1 MSWHF
6 IRQFDAAH
14 AYIETESDT
23 PMRSVN
29 SFAIFNKTLM
39 FFPRKATRQTVDA
52 WLVSHA
58 TSAGNDVVSSTSPT
72 HANGQT
78 SSSRG
83 GSGAT
88 TPVR

>member
-1 MSWHF
+1 MV
-6 IRQFDAAH
+6 
-14 AYIETESDT
+14 
-23 PMRSVN
+23 RSSGGY
-29 SFAIFNKTLM
+29 SFAIFNMVLM
-39 FFPRKATRQTVDA
+39 CFLTEFFYAISRRKATRQTVDA